1 MSEKDLFVFDE
12 EENDEDALVVC
23 NEDESISFE
32 EWQEEESKGQTIEE
46 LIDMIYEWG
55 DSLESLSIDDLDE
68 VTKEHLVSL
77 LKEFNDSLT
86 FTSKQVQ
93 HFLDSVKENEDNYE

>member
-12 EENDEDALVVC
+12 EENDEDVLVVC

-32 EWQEEESKGQTIEE
+32 EWQEEESKGQTIEK

-55 DSLESLSIDDLDE
+55 DSLESLCADDLDE

-77 LKEFNDSLT
+77 LKKFNDSLM

-93 HFLDSVKENEDNYE
+93 HFLDSIKGSEDDYE